1 MIKGQKESRNHA
13 VPETGKRDSR
23 NQKACMFKGTK
34 DSRKMA
40 DPGTGGT
47 DFRNQKARSREQKI
61 QGTRQFQGT
70 EVQIPGTRRHV

>member
-1 MIKGQKESRNHA
+1 MERKTDSRTRLQVPGTGRPDFRKPDSMSKEPKESRNHA

-47 DFRNQKARSREQKI
+47 DVRSQKA
-61 QGTRQFQGT
+61 
-70 EVQIPGTRRHV
+70 